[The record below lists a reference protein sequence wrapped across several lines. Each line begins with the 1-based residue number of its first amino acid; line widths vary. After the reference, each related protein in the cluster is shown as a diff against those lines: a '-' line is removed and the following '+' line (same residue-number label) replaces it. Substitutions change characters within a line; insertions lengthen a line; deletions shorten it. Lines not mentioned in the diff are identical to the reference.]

1 MCGILGYV
9 GSKQAGPI
17 ILKGLR
23 QLEYRGY
30 DSVGI
35 ATIDHG
41 RIELRKDAGRVDAVE
56 KKLHFGDMIGVYGIG
71 HTRWAT
77 HGPPVQKNAHP
88 FVDESGKFVLIHN
101 GIIENYLELKE
112 VLRAQGVAFSSD
124 TDSEVLVH
132 LIAKVYRGDLLK
144 AVFSIL
150 PRLQGAYA
158 LCVLHTDSRE
168 IICARNGSPLIV
180 GVGNG
185 ENFVASDVSALVEH
199 TRRVIYVRDFEVVR
213 VGEHEVTCFTFE
225 GKPVAHEVKEVSW
238 NIEQAQKQGHKHFMF
253 KEILEQDKVVE
264 ESLKVV
270 FSCARSWNRIHIVA
284 CGGASYA
291 GLLGKY
297 IIEEVARIPVSFEV
311 GSEFRYRKPLIGKG
325 DLVVVIS
332 QSGETADTLA
342 AVRLA
347 KECGAHTLGIIN
359 VVGSTMAREVDEVVY
374 TRTNGP
380 EISVAST
387 KAFLAQCIA
396 MYQLAYHLKGG
407 VFEFA
412 GFGGYIKSLIEL
424 SESIKLVAQRYALY
438 PNFIFIG
445 RNRNFPMALEGALK
459 LKEIAYIHAEA
470 YQGGELKHGPLAL
483 VCEEMPTFAIC
494 PQDEFH
500 DKMLSNIQEVKA
512 RRGRVVALG
521 TAGDTKLAGLADDI
535 FYLPAVDALLYPL
548 LESVVLHLFAYH
560 IADMREC
567 DIDKPR
573 NLAKSVTVE

>member
-9 GSKQAGPI
+9 GPKPAGAL

-23 QLEYRGY
+23 LLEYRGY

-35 ATIDHG
+35 ATIEGNHID
-41 RIELRKDAGRVDAVE
+41 LRKDAGRVDAVE
-56 KKLHFGDMIGVYGIG
+56 KTMHFEQMKGTYGIG

-88 FVDESGKFVLIHN
+88 FVDESGQFVLIHN

-112 VLRAQGVAFSSD
+112 ELRSQGVNFSSD

-150 PRLQGAYA
+150 PRLQGAYS
-158 LCVLHTDSRE
+158 LCVLHTGSRE
-168 IICARNGSPLIV
+168 IIGARNGSPLIV
-180 GVGNG
+180 GVGEG
-185 ENFVASDVSALVEH
+185 ENFFASDVAALVEY

-213 VGEHEVTCFTFE
+213 ITDQDVISYTFE
-225 GKPVAHEVKEVSW
+225 GKQVANEIKEVHWS
-238 NIEQAQKQGHKHFMF
+238 IEQAQKQGYKHFMI
-253 KEILEQDKVVE
+253 KEISEQDKVVE
-264 ESLKVV
+264 ESLKVR
-270 FSCARSWNRIHIVA
+270 FSCARSWNQVYIVA
-284 CGGASYA
+284 CGGASFVSV
-291 GLLGKY
+291 LGKY
-297 IIEEVARIPVSFEV
+297 IIEQVAQIPVSIDL
-311 GSEFRYRKPLIGKG
+311 GSEFRYRVPIVTKG

-347 KECGAHTLGIIN
+347 KQRGAHTLGVIN
-359 VVGSTMAREVDEVVY
+359 VVGSTIAREVDEVVY

-396 MYQLAYHLKGG
+396 MYQLAYHLAGKT
-407 VFEFA
+407 FEFE
-412 GFGGYIKSLIEL
+412 GYSSHIISLIEL
-424 SESIKLVAQRYALY
+424 SASIKSVSQRYALY
-438 PNFIFIG
+438 QNFLFIG
-445 RNRNFPMALEGALK
+445 RNRNFPLALEGALK

-470 YQGGELKHGPLAL
+470 YPGGELKHGPLAL
-483 VCEEMPTFAIC
+483 VCEDMPTFAIC

-521 TAGDTKLAGLADDI
+521 TIGDGKLAALADDI
-535 FYLPAVDALLYPL
+535 FYLPKVDPLLYPL